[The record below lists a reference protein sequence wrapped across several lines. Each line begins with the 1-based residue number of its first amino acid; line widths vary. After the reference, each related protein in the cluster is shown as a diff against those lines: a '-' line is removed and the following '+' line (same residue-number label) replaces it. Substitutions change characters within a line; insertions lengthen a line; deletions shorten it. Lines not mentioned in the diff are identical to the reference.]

1 MLFKKNTTVYT
12 LNLLDRDGKTLYEGP
27 LKEYRLPENAVLELS
42 NEFFSDPEPCEIHR
56 GAVHMRVYMELI
68 DLCASGA
75 PVKIAGLDERTRGY
89 FPPDADRVTIT
100 EEKR

>member
-1 MLFKKNTTVYT
+1 MLFKKNTTVHT
-12 LNLLDRDGKTLYEGP
+12 LNLLDRDGKTLYQGP
-27 LKEYRLPENAVLELS
+27 LKEYPLPEKTVLELS